1 MLLSN
6 KEPRPTFRL
15 ACDGESVLARLKW
28 PCLTDPQEPH
38 ADLLSATRTLVQHS
52 EVSVDLY
59 HVKGHHASSNFG
71 PLTCNATLNIEA
83 NQLAWTKLTLY
94 TSSPVNFHIPWS
106 QGVCYMGSHQM
117 EKEFARTTQGHI
129 NGQLTKAYWE
139 KCYNL
144 LAGIW
149 NWIDWESISRAM
161 QELPTHHQ
169 HWVSKY
175 VSVHFGT
182 GKNMQRWPF
191 RSSVQYPGCVPQLED
206 KVHTLTCLDTNMHD
220 NGISH
225 WSSWMTG

>member
-106 QGVCYMGSHQM
+106 QEVCYMGSHQVKKTLQEPYKVILM
-117 EKEFARTTQGHI
+117 DNPQKHTEKNATTCWQEF
-129 NGQLTKAYWE
+129 
-139 KCYNL
+139 
-144 LAGIW
+144 GI
-149 NWIDWESISRAM
+149 
-161 QELPTHHQ
+161 
-169 HWVSKY
+169 
-175 VSVHFGT
+175 G
-182 GKNMQRWPF
+182 
-191 RSSVQYPGCVPQLED
+191 
-206 KVHTLTCLDTNMHD
+206 
-220 NGISH
+220 
-225 WSSWMTG
+225 